1 MVVVDFSRIYQGE
14 NSIKLGSF
22 KSFGLYKNKKWIIY
36 NHVKN
41 IDFMESIL
49 EELNIEEKY
58 HCPLLIN
65 IVSFDMFI
73 KVGLIG
79 NYWGDVESKW
89 QNNFKINFNKYKHLF
104 L

>member
-1 MVVVDFSRIYQGE
+1 MKI
-14 NSIKLGSF
+14 
-22 KSFGLYKNKKWIIY
+22 
-36 NHVKN
+36 
-41 IDFMESIL
+41 IL

-73 KVGLIG
+73 KAGLIG
-79 NYWGDVESKW
+79 NYWGWSESKW
-89 QNNFKINFNKYKHLF
+89 YEEFQINFDKYKHLF